1 MSLLPWVGLV
11 AGLGGIA
18 YVLTGVARGYAL
30 RRGMLD
36 HPNERS
42 SHATATPRGGG
53 VAIVAVVTCAA
64 LVLGLRGALAPA
76 AAIAW
81 CIGGVLIAAVGFI
94 DDRRGL
100 SPLPRLLAHFV
111 AAVLL
116 LVAAGGLAP
125 LPWPGEPVDLGP
137 IGLALA
143 VAAVIWSINLFN
155 FMDGIDGIAASQA
168 AFVTGGAT
176 LLVIWQGS
184 PGAHTLMA
192 AVVCATSLGFLAW
205 NWPPARIFM
214 GDVGSGFLGFTIAV
228 CAVLTLAEGAVTLWT
243 WIVLHGLFLA
253 DATTTLLVR
262 LARGERFY
270 QAHRLHAYQRLSRRW
285 RSHRSVTQLCWAIN
299 LGWLLP
305 LAAVSVAYPE
315 DGVVAAVAALAPLF
329 VAAALVRAGREER
342 AG

>member
-11 AGLGGIA
+11 AGFGGIA
-18 YVLTGVARGYAL
+18 YVLTGVVRGYAL

-36 HPNERS
+36 QPNERS
-42 SHATATPRGGG
+42 SHANATPRGGG
-53 VAIVAVVTCAA
+53 LAVVAVVTCTA
-64 LVLGLRGALAPA
+64 LVLGLRGTLAPA
-76 AAIAW
+76 PTIAW
-81 CIGGVLIAAVGFI
+81 CVGGALIAAVGFV

-100 SPLPRLLAHFV
+100 SPLARLLAHFA

-125 LPWPGEPVDLGP
+125 LPWPGGPIDLGL
-137 IGLALA
+137 IGLVLA

-155 FMDGIDGIAASQA
+155 FMDGIDGIAASQS

-176 LLVIWQGS
+176 LLVIWHGI
-184 PGAHTLMA
+184 PGVQALMA
-192 AVVCATSLGFLAW
+192 AVVCAASLGFLAW

-214 GDVGSGFLGFTIAV
+214 GDVGSGFLGFAIAV
-228 CAVLTLAEGAVTLWT
+228 CAVLSLEDGPLTLWT
-243 WIVLHGLFLA
+243 WLVLHGLFLA

-262 LARGERFY
+262 LARGERVY

-285 RSHRSVTQLCWAIN
+285 GSHRAVTLLCWAIN

-305 LAAVSVAYPE
+305 LAALTVAHRNA
-315 DGVVAAVAALAPLF
+315 GVVVAAIALLPLF
-329 VAAALVRAGREER
+329 AGAGILGAGRAEQ
-342 AG
+342 